1 MAEKK
6 QYNLRITEE
15 LIERLTKLG
24 DRCGYGSGNEFAAE
38 VLDQYAELLADL
50 LIEQR
55 KEAKTF
61 REKQRD
67 RLLKQLEEEL
77 EAISSAKSSLSN
89 KPKRLKP
96 A

>member
-15 LIERLTKLG
+15 LIERLTQLG
-24 DRCGYGSGNEFAAE
+24 ARCGYGSGNEFAAE

-55 KEAKTF
+55 KESKTF
-61 REKQRD
+61 IEKQRE
-67 RLLKQLEEEL
+67 RLVKQIEEEL
-77 EAISSAKSSLSN
+77 EARNSASSLSK
-89 KPKRLKP
+89 KPRRLKP

>member
-38 VLDQYAELLADL
+38 ALDQYAELLADL
-50 LIEQR
+50 LLEQR
-55 KEAKTF
+55 KESKSF
-61 REKQRD
+61 REKQRE
-67 RLLKQLEEEL
+67 RLLQQIEEEL
-77 EAISSAKSSLSN
+77 EARVSASLSK
-89 KPKRLKP
+89 KPGRLKP

>member
-6 QYNLRITEE
+6 QYNLRITED

-24 DRCGYGSGNEFAAE
+24 ARCGYGSGNEFAAE

-50 LIEQR
+50 LIEAR
-55 KEAKTF
+55 NESKTF
-61 REKQRD
+61 REQQRD
-67 RLLKQLEEEL
+67 RLVKHLEKEL
-77 EAISSAKSSLSN
+77 GEAIDSAISK
-89 KPKRLKP
+89 KPGRLKP